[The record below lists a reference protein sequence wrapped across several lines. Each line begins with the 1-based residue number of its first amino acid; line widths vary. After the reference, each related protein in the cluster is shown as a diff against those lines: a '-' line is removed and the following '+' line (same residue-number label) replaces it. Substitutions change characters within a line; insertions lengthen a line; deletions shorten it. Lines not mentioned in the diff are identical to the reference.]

1 MNIEAIRHVFEQIRY
16 NLTGID
22 RLLLITE
29 DGFPI
34 VSTLASGEQEGRTTA
49 MGAIL
54 CDAGERGIRELEL
67 GQMEAVINVGSNGYF
82 ITCKICDGALLILV
96 AGHHVPLGLALARIK
111 KAKPELLRVFQDF
124 LESGG

>member
-1 MNIEAIRHVFEQIRY
+1 MNIEAIRNVFEQIRH

-22 RLLLITE
+22 RLLLITD

-34 VSTLASGEQEGRTTA
+34 VSTLATGEQEGRTTA

-54 CDAGERGIRELEL
+54 CDAAERGIRELEL

-82 ITCKICDGALLILV
+82 ITCKICDGVLLLLV
-96 AGHHVPLGLALARIK
+96 AGWQVPLGVALARIK
-111 KAKPELLRVFQDF
+111 KAKPELLTMVQSS
-124 LESGG
+124 LESCG